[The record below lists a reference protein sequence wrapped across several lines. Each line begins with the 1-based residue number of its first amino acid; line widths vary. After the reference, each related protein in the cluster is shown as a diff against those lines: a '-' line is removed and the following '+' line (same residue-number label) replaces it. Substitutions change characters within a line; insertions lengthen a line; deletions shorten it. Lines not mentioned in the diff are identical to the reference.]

1 MNNNIDLTAPENL
14 QPILVDI
21 ISGDTNL
28 INEYN
33 LFETVDFAKINKALD
48 YILHSPRLTESQ
60 KLFLMS
66 NSWRINYRDKPP
78 TPEEFLTPK
87 YLGRMPDFIYPRI
100 KQCFIEFLD
109 PNKPYRNAVLYP
121 HIGWGKSTLAVLVN
135 LYIITHLSMMRDP
148 KKFFGQAP
156 SAQLGVVLASYSLKK
171 AAEVLL
177 SPFESV
183 LETSEFF
190 EKVRT
195 KEDMVKMEKDFQR
208 KSVIDKIYWTTASRA
223 GISALQFSNGANV
236 KLISSVHNLLGLAQ
250 PLYSKIQKP
259 DKTFIHMGD
268 LKVGDTIRSPSEGET
283 TVTGIFPQGKISC
296 YEITLDD
303 GRKTRCSSS
312 HLWKVAWEKD
322 LANQWIWKIVTTQ
335 FMIDHPD
342 IEFEIYD
349 SISDLIKRSPN
360 A

>member
-1 MNNNIDLTAPENL
+1 MGQVNLGKLENL
-14 QPILVDI
+14 NPVLVDI
-21 ISGDTNL
+21 ISGDVGL
-28 INEYN
+28 IEKYE
-33 LFETVDFAKINKALD
+33 LFKTVDFDKINKALD
-48 YILHSPRLTESQ
+48 YILHNPKLTENQ

-78 TPEEFLTPK
+78 TPEEFLTAK

-100 KQCFIEFLD
+100 KRSFIEFLD
-109 PNKPYRNAVLYP
+109 TSKPYRNAVFYP
-121 HIGWGKSTLAVLVN
+121 HIGWGKSTLSVLIN

-148 KKFFGQAP
+148 KKYFGQAP
-156 SAQLGVVLASYSLKK
+156 SAQLAVVLASYSLKK

-183 LETSEFF
+183 LETSDFF

-208 KSVIDKIYWTTASRA
+208 KTEIDKIYWTTASRE
-223 GISALQFSNGANV
+223 GTSALQFSNGANV

-259 DKTFIHMGD
+259 DKSFVRMED
-268 LKVGDTIRSPSEGET
+268 LKVGDIIRSPSEGET
-283 TVTGIFPQGKISC
+283 TVTGIFPQGKIPC

-303 GRKTRCSSS
+303 GRKTRCSGT
-312 HLWKVAWEKD
+312 HLWKVAWERD
-322 LANQWIWKIVTTQ
+322 SNDQWIWKIVTTQ
-335 FMIDHPD
+335 FMINHPEL
-342 IEFEIYD
+342 EFEIYD
-349 SISDLIKRSPN
+349 SITDL
-360 A
+360 